1 MGTPELRQRFD
12 ALGAAIAAK
21 DPEGIRVA
29 LEAIEAATEG
39 ADPLTRAAAYAEV
52 QRLRGRP
59 LDAAQVLD
67 DVLAVIG
74 DDARAHHQVARYREQ
89 GGDLEGALRSYARAT
104 AADPMLT
111 DAWVA
116 HGVLLDRKGDPAAA
130 LGCYRNAM
138 LSDPQ
143 HVDTWRNMGNCLAAQ
158 RKFDEAAS
166 AYETALGLAVGD
178 RTIAFLRASAHAA
191 KGDLRTAD
199 RLLTDALRR
208 DLGRPFEERL
218 GDAVCR
224 FFAPAE
230 HEAVRRANAKA
241 LLQEIDGLEEIDAL
255 PEGVHLVEFESVRH
269 VCDPDPVTP
278 GVPHRFF
285 DASSAVSRRRWR

>member
-1 MGTPELRQRFD
+1 MGKPELRQRFE
-12 ALGAAIAAK
+12 ALGAAIGAK
-21 DPEGIRVA
+21 DPEAIRVA

-74 DDARAHHQVARYREQ
+74 DDARAHHQVAKYREE
-89 GGDLEGALRSYARAT
+89 GGDLEAALQSYARAN
-104 AADPMLT
+104 AADPMFT
-111 DAWVA
+111 EAWVA
-116 HGVLLDRKGDPAAA
+116 RGVLLDRTGDATAA

-138 LSDPQ
+138 LADPH

-158 RKFDEAAS
+158 RKFDEAAT

-191 KGDLRTAD
+191 KGDLQTAD
-199 RLLTDALRR
+199 RLLTDAMRAE
-208 DLGRPFEERL
+208 LGRPFEERR

-230 HEAVRRANAKA
+230 HEAARRANARA
-241 LLQEIDGLEEIDAL
+241 LLETIDA
-255 PEGVHLVEFESVRH
+255 PPQGVHVVVFESVRY

-278 GVPHRFF
+278 GMPHRFF
-285 DASSAVSRRRWR
+285 DASSAVSRAKTAP